1 MNTGKLI
8 NRAIVVLAA
17 PAATAVVFAGPA
29 NADPKS
35 DYLDALASQ
44 GLKMDQITTSQL
56 LFYGNMACV
65 DLRAGGQAQANKH
78 LGSLPGSDP
87 ALVQVVVNAAQTKL
101 CPETQGR

>member
-1 MNTGKLI
+1 MNTCKLI
-8 NRAIVVLAA
+8 SRAIVVLAA
-17 PAATAVVFAGPA
+17 SAAGVVFAGPA

-44 GLKMDQITTSQL
+44 GLQIDQITTSQL

-78 LGSLPGSDP
+78 LGSLPGADP